1 MDKKILAVYITG
13 GVLIVSIIAITI
25 IAILGM
31 QNKPINIVVTD
42 LTNNMASDLLEN
54 YCKIKEEKANEYIT
68 KKEIKEAYLSLLNEE
83 TNVVLASDID
93 DETIKWLKANGVEIE
108 TIPIAKDAL
117 VFINS
122 INNPIDTLTVN
133 EIEGIYSGKYKNWNE
148 LNGNN
153 EEIISYRANKTSE
166 EEYMMKKFMGNK
178 PLLAQKY
185 EPKDSSLEG
194 LINALSNYL
203 DTSPKAITYTTF
215 SKIKDR
221 NESKIKILNIDG
233 VNPNN
238 NTIKTNQYEP
248 VMNIYVVIRSNEPE
262 NSQTRKFVEYI
273 KSKNGQAIIEQ
284 CGYVNLV
291 K

>member
-13 GVLIVSIIAITI
+13 GVLIVSIIAVTI

-93 DETIKWLKANGVEIE
+93 EETIKWLKANGVEIE
-108 TIPIAKDAL
+108 AIPISKDAL
-117 VFINS
+117 VFINN
-122 INNPIDTLTVN
+122 INNPINTLTVN
-133 EIEGIYSGKYKNWNE
+133 EIRGIYSGKYTNWNE

-153 EEIISYRANKTSE
+153 DEIISYRASKISE

-178 PLLAQKY
+178 PLLTQKY
-185 EPKDSSLEG
+185 EPNDSSLEG

-215 SKIKDR
+215 SKIKNR
-221 NESKIKILNIDG
+221 NENKIKILNIDG

-248 VMNIYVVIRSNEPE
+248 VMNIYAVIRSNEPE
-262 NSQTRKFVEYI
+262 NSQTRRFVEYI